1 MSAQI
6 IQFGKPQSRKR
17 AAEQPDA
24 TASSMPLVERT
35 KLEMQLSANTRRRR
49 KMDEKAAAVRCRVD
63 GKLYEVRFQGGEVLE
78 VLGIHHRTSQ
88 DGRIAEIKRRH
99 WAAGS
104 DGERDLDRRVVLA
117 AWRERSRN
125 DAERASRSRWLG
137 RKRHS
142 FWYRNAR
149 CRSQDSRRAG
159 WPVSRSRGAANWR
172 HPRDS
177 TQRYSG

>member
-35 KLEMQLSANTRRRR
+35 KLEMHLSANTRRRR
-49 KMDEKAAAVRCRVD
+49 KIDEKAAAVRCRVD
-63 GKLYEVRFQGGEVLE
+63 GKLYEVRFHGGEVLE

-125 DAERASRSRWLG
+125 DAERASRLNREASIAQLL
-137 RKRHS
+137 
-142 FWYRNAR
+142 A
-149 CRSQDSRRAG
+149 RRARLLHEAEKVKATIALMRHE
-159 WPVSRSRGAANWR
+159 VS
-172 HPRDS
+172 
-177 TQRYSG
+177 